1 MVNVNFPRGH
11 RKSWLNMNLSDPYAQ
26 RKYGFCDQRR
36 EPMYESEDEDA
47 YKMAMPPNLAKPLA
61 KSNLSA
67 NAVVLNSHCQCE
79 VTLKNLLHLT
89 VDQLINS

>member
-1 MVNVNFPRGH
+1 MFR
-11 RKSWLNMNLSDPYAQ
+11 
-26 RKYGFCDQRR
+26 DQRR

-47 YKMAMPPNLAKPLA
+47 YKMAMPPNLPKPLA

-67 NAVVLNSHCQCE
+67 NAVVLCSSCQCE